1 MMESSAVLLDR
12 GLLMNDTNNTSH
24 QTCNS
29 EHYGKQQQQQQQRE
43 VDIKIEHERSVNV
56 NVEKS
61 MLSRPNNEEQQQQ
74 REEERIEEI
83 TVDYVIST
91 NEQTGEAV
99 IEAETSQV
107 FEKIHTAGGPD
118 GAEILISDRSEF
130 RQRHLYDDDVIEIE
144 RQKLEEEI
152 LKREIEGLPLF
163 FIFNFINFNNF
174 FLI

>member
-1 MMESSAVLLDR
+1 MAKEEHIEDLMMESSAVLLDR

-29 EHYGKQQQQQQQRE
+29 EHYGKQQQQRRE

-56 NVEKS
+56 NVERSSSK
-61 MLSRPNNEEQQQQ
+61 PNNEEQQQQQ

-91 NEQTGEAV
+91 NEQTGEAM

-152 LKREIEGLPLF
+152 LKREIEGFPHF
-163 FIFNFINFNNF
+163 YF
-174 FLI
+174 